1 MSIKVIVLC
10 AGKGTRMKS
19 EKAKVM
25 HEIMGQPM
33 SKYIYDIA
41 KEISN
46 QKPLFVVGY
55 KKEQIEEY
63 FKDNVDYI
71 EQSVQM
77 GTGHAIMITKDNIN
91 EEDNVLILCGDTP
104 LIKKETIKRLIDEN
118 SKKDAVILTSIV
130 DNPYGYGRIIKD
142 NKGNFDKIVEE
153 KDATNEQKNIQEINA
168 GMYLVK
174 GNLIKENIEKLTNDN
189 SQKEYYLTDLFEL
202 LKKQNKDIANFLID
216 KQEILGVNS
225 RVQLEEARRII
236 QDRINL
242 FHMENGVTLINPSS
256 IYIENDVVI
265 GRDTVIY
272 PQNLIAGNTKIGENC
287 IIHSENKILNSI
299 IKDDVVIKSSFIE
312 DSFIDEKT
320 TIGPYAHLRPK
331 SKLGKKVK
339 IGNFVEVKNSTMG
352 IGSKASHLSYVGDS
366 DIGNDVNI
374 GCGVVFVNYD
384 GKNKHRSIVKDNA
397 FIGSNSNLVAPVVIE
412 EKGYVA
418 TGSTVTEDVPA
429 GALCVA
435 RARQVIKANWS
446 YKKGLLD
453 K

>member
-71 EQSVQM
+71 EQNVQM

-189 SQKEYYLTDLFEL
+189 SQKEYYLTDLFEI
-202 LKKQNKDIANFLID
+202 LKKQNKDIATFLID

-225 RVQLEEARRII
+225 RVQLEEARGII

-272 PQNLIAGNTKIGENC
+272 PQNLITGNTKIGENC

-352 IGSKASHLSYVGDS
+352 TGSKASHLSYVGDS

>member
-71 EQSVQM
+71 EQNVQM

-189 SQKEYYLTDLFEL
+189 SQKEYYLTDLFEI
-202 LKKQNKDIANFLID
+202 LKKQNKDIATFLID

-225 RVQLEEARRII
+225 RVQLEEARGII

-272 PQNLIAGNTKIGENC
+272 PQNLITGNTKIGENC

-331 SKLGKKVK
+331 SKLGKK
-339 IGNFVEVKNSTMG
+339 
-352 IGSKASHLSYVGDS
+352 
-366 DIGNDVNI
+366 
-374 GCGVVFVNYD
+374 
-384 GKNKHRSIVKDNA
+384 
-397 FIGSNSNLVAPVVIE
+397 
-412 EKGYVA
+412 
-418 TGSTVTEDVPA
+418 
-429 GALCVA
+429 
-435 RARQVIKANWS
+435 
-446 YKKGLLD
+446 
-453 K
+453 

>member
-77 GTGHAIMITKDNIN
+77 GTGHAIMITKDYIN

-130 DNPYGYGRIIKD
+130 DNPYGYGRIVKAS
-142 NKGNFDKIVEE
+142 KGNFDKIVEE

-174 GNLIKENIEKLTNDN
+174 GTLIKENIEKLTNDN

-202 LKKQNKDIANFLID
+202 LKKQNKDIATFLID

-272 PQNLIAGNTKIGENC
+272 PQNLITGNTKIGENC

-384 GKNKHRSIVKDNA
+384 GKNKHKSIVKDNA

>member
-189 SQKEYYLTDLFEL
+189 SQKEYYLTDLFEI
-202 LKKQNKDIANFLID
+202 LKKQNKDIATFLID

-272 PQNLIAGNTKIGENC
+272 PQNLITGNTKIGENC

-352 IGSKASHLSYVGDS
+352 TGSKASHLSYVGDS

>member
-104 LIKKETIKRLIDEN
+104 LIKKETIKRLIYEN

-130 DNPYGYGRIIKD
+130 DDPYGYGRIIKD

-202 LKKQNKDIANFLID
+202 LKKQNKDIATFLID

-272 PQNLIAGNTKIGENC
+272 PQNLITGNTKIGENC

-352 IGSKASHLSYVGDS
+352 TGSKASHLSYVGDS

>member
-77 GTGHAIMITKDNIN
+77 GTGHAIMITKDYIN

-168 GMYLVK
+168 GM
-174 GNLIKENIEKLTNDN
+174 
-189 SQKEYYLTDLFEL
+189 
-202 LKKQNKDIANFLID
+202 
-216 KQEILGVNS
+216 
-225 RVQLEEARRII
+225 
-236 QDRINL
+236 
-242 FHMENGVTLINPSS
+242 
-256 IYIENDVVI
+256 
-265 GRDTVIY
+265 
-272 PQNLIAGNTKIGENC
+272 
-287 IIHSENKILNSI
+287 
-299 IKDDVVIKSSFIE
+299 
-312 DSFIDEKT
+312 
-320 TIGPYAHLRPK
+320 
-331 SKLGKKVK
+331 
-339 IGNFVEVKNSTMG
+339 
-352 IGSKASHLSYVGDS
+352 
-366 DIGNDVNI
+366 
-374 GCGVVFVNYD
+374 
-384 GKNKHRSIVKDNA
+384 
-397 FIGSNSNLVAPVVIE
+397 
-412 EKGYVA
+412 
-418 TGSTVTEDVPA
+418 
-429 GALCVA
+429 
-435 RARQVIKANWS
+435 
-446 YKKGLLD
+446 
-453 K
+453 

>member
-77 GTGHAIMITKDNIN
+77 GTGHAIMITKDYIN

-130 DNPYGYGRIIKD
+130 DNPYGYGRIVKD
-142 NKGNFDKIVEE
+142 SKGNFDKIVEE

-174 GNLIKENIEKLTNDN
+174 GTLIKENIEKLTNDN

-202 LKKQNKDIANFLID
+202 LKKQNKDIATFLID

-272 PQNLIAGNTKIGENC
+272 PQNLITGNTKIGENC

-352 IGSKASHLSYVGDS
+352 TGSKASHLSYVGDS

-397 FIGSNSNLVAPVVIE
+397 FIGSNSNLVAAVVIE

>member
-352 IGSKASHLSYVGDS
+352 IGSKASHLSYVGVS

>member
-77 GTGHAIMITKDNIN
+77 GTGHAIMITKDYIN

-130 DNPYGYGRIIKD
+130 DNPYGYGRIVKD
-142 NKGNFDKIVEE
+142 SKGNFDKIVEE

-202 LKKQNKDIANFLID
+202 LKKQNKDIATFLID

-272 PQNLIAGNTKIGENC
+272 PQNLITGNTKIGENC

>member
-71 EQSVQM
+71 EQNVQM

-189 SQKEYYLTDLFEL
+189 SQKEYYLTDLFEI
-202 LKKQNKDIANFLID
+202 LKKQNKDIATFLID

-225 RVQLEEARRII
+225 RVQLEEARGII

-272 PQNLIAGNTKIGENC
+272 PQNLITGNTKIGENC

-352 IGSKASHLSYVGDS
+352 TESKASHLSYVGDS

>member
-77 GTGHAIMITKDNIN
+77 GTGHAIMITKDYIN

-130 DNPYGYGRIIKD
+130 DNPYGYGRIVKD
-142 NKGNFDKIVEE
+142 SKGNFDKIVEE

-174 GNLIKENIEKLTNDN
+174 GTLIKENIEKLTNDN

-202 LKKQNKDIANFLID
+202 LKKQNKDIATFLID

-272 PQNLIAGNTKIGENC
+272 PQNLITGNTKIGENC

>member
-77 GTGHAIMITKDNIN
+77 GTGHAIMITKDYIN

-202 LKKQNKDIANFLID
+202 LKKQNKDIATFLID

-352 IGSKASHLSYVGDS
+352 TGSKASHLSYVGDS

>member
-202 LKKQNKDIANFLID
+202 LKKQNKDIATFLID

>member
-77 GTGHAIMITKDNIN
+77 GTGHAIMITKDYIN

-174 GNLIKENIEKLTNDN
+174 GTLIKENIEKLTNDN

-202 LKKQNKDIANFLID
+202 LKKQNKDIATFLID

-272 PQNLIAGNTKIGENC
+272 PQNLITGNTKIGENC

-352 IGSKASHLSYVGDS
+352 TGSKASHLSYVGDS

>member
-77 GTGHAIMITKDNIN
+77 
-91 EEDNVLILCGDTP
+91 DTP

-202 LKKQNKDIANFLID
+202 LKKQNKDIATFLID

-272 PQNLIAGNTKIGENC
+272 PQNLITGNTKIGENC

-352 IGSKASHLSYVGDS
+352 TGSKASHLSYVGDS

>member
-77 GTGHAIMITKDNIN
+77 GTGHAIMITKDYIN

-142 NKGNFDKIVEE
+142 SKGNFDKIVEE

-174 GNLIKENIEKLTNDN
+174 GTLIKENIEKLTNDN
-189 SQKEYYLTDLFEL
+189 SQKEYYLTDLFEM
-202 LKKQNKDIANFLID
+202 LKKQNKDIATFLID

-225 RVQLEEARRII
+225 RVQLEEARKII

-272 PQNLIAGNTKIGENC
+272 PQNLITGNTKIGENC

-299 IKDDVVIKSSFIE
+299 IKNDVVIKSSFIE

-352 IGSKASHLSYVGDS
+352 TGSKASHLSYVGDS

>member
-202 LKKQNKDIANFLID
+202 LKKQNKDIATFLID

-272 PQNLIAGNTKIGENC
+272 PQNLITGNTKIGENC

-352 IGSKASHLSYVGDS
+352 TGSKASHLSYVGDS

>member
-63 FKDNVDYI
+63 FKDDVDYI

-77 GTGHAIMITKDNIN
+77 GTGHAIMITKDYIN
-91 EEDNVLILCGDTP
+91 KEDNVLILCGDTP

-202 LKKQNKDIANFLID
+202 LKKQNKDIATFLID

-272 PQNLIAGNTKIGENC
+272 PQNLITGNTKIGENC

>member
-1 MSIKVIVLC
+1 
-10 AGKGTRMKS
+10 
-19 EKAKVM
+19 
-25 HEIMGQPM
+25 
-33 SKYIYDIA
+33 
-41 KEISN
+41 
-46 QKPLFVVGY
+46 VVGY

-202 LKKQNKDIANFLID
+202 LKKQNKDIATFLID

-272 PQNLIAGNTKIGENC
+272 PQNLITGNTKIGENC

-352 IGSKASHLSYVGDS
+352 TGSKASHLSYVGDS